1 MNDHNTI
8 MFLGA
13 YWSGN
18 EVNDVV
24 DKNPDLFPKMPTVIE
39 TAPICRLAYHP
50 YHIAL
55 PMTVD
60 SGLGFPGPNNSDKSF
75 ESGDERNAYR
85 IDLERQFEH
94 HSELS
99 TVDWLSKRPYKIQI
113 VGAMDN
119 RPAYRNR
126 TVLAHAIN
134 NTYEVGFPD
143 SMIEPSI
150 IMIHHKNHDKDPE
163 GVLADK
169 CKADFVKLSGS
180 NDLSKYGEGIYCSG
194 NLQHNWKDLVP
205 KYNHVNWDIK
215 LFSRTVLSLRG
226 DSLGSQRSTEGMYY
240 GALTYHDAPLDVLSL
255 TSIPMGNH
263 VPWRLT
269 GLFDE
274 ERCIE
279 NSAIALM
286 DMYTYRKYSDPES
299 YTYSFAHGLKLRNG
313 TPYPSSDG
321 EKFFEEKMMKCI
333 LKLPHLINNDHE
345 LLTLMRKAVYAYR
358 DDVVWE
364 TPNSRLGENI
374 RLPLVM
380 ILWHNLD

>member
-1 MNDHNTI
+1 
-8 MFLGA
+8 
-13 YWSGN
+13 
-18 EVNDVV
+18 
-24 DKNPDLFPKMPTVIE
+24 
-39 TAPICRLAYHP
+39 
-50 YHIAL
+50 
-55 PMTVD
+55 
-60 SGLGFPGPNNSDKSF
+60 
-75 ESGDERNAYR
+75 
-85 IDLERQFEH
+85 
-94 HSELS
+94 
-99 TVDWLSKRPYKIQI
+99 
-113 VGAMDN
+113 MDN

-374 RLPLVM
+374 LFLAASALSDDTLAQFGLSKASFERQVPASCTGNSDKIIDDIRRGNRSQAYAFIRELGSFEFISGVYGRYTECGKDP
-380 ILWHNLD
+380 